1 MRRQWLTLP
10 SPNWRKTVQSMLF
23 LPWKRWEEKGDED
36 DLLLTRNFANGLKMK
51 ERLFR
56 QQIKAK
62 RRSSYKRVSS
72 VVGRRIIMYTCNS
85 FPGQKVVRFLH
96 SYPWNIFD
104 FCAEKKNQK
113 VFLREITNDVIDM
126 YFEQRWKR
134 VQKCSI
140 CDKPDGFCK
149 GWATF
154 TFTLTSHNFWL
165 GKGKGEKR
173 NGRVQRIYEPS
184 HVMLLLQLLQ
194 RPSSS
199 ALIQQKT
206 ADDFFFQ
213 LNIVTR
219 VHLKKEGETTF

>member
-1 MRRQWLTLP
+1 
-10 SPNWRKTVQSMLF
+10 
-23 LPWKRWEEKGDED
+23 
-36 DLLLTRNFANGLKMK
+36 MK

-72 VVGRRIIMYTCNS
+72 VVGRRIMYTCNS
-85 FPGQKVVRFLH
+85 FPGQKVVRFLDFTFLPTH
-96 SYPWNIFD
+96 DISLIFVQIW
-104 FCAEKKNQK
+104 KKKYK
-113 VFLREITNDVIDM
+113 VFSHEITNDVVGM

-140 CDKPDGFCK
+140 CDKPGGFCK

-206 ADDFFFQ
+206 ADDFFFFQ